1 MKILFSGT
9 ALHKGFS
16 LAASIVPSSA
26 MKQILQ
32 GVKLEVPAPG
42 SGLPEAELTATD
54 LEVLVKYRV
63 PAKACEGEGSIVLP
77 SSRTNNIF
85 REWSG
90 NEEIS
95 VSVDD
100 GHCTLQ
106 SKGGCFKILG
116 DDPMQFPKI
125 SKTDVAEFV
134 EIDGEILGGMV
145 EKVAYAA
152 SSIKALNVYSGIFVK
167 ISGDTIIMVG
177 SDMSR
182 LAVVKR
188 KIHNP
193 SHVAM
198 SGIVAVK
205 CLSFLQRFV
214 SECKG
219 ILKVGIGESQIHFIG
234 ERGEVISQLIEG
246 KYPNY
251 EDVIP
256 KNNDKKVEVNRDEML
271 SAVRMASFVS
281 NEEYRVVDFSLT
293 KGKLAIFSTAAN
305 VGEAALEIA
314 AQYDGPDYTNT
325 FNPDY
330 ILDFLKI
337 SDSETITIEL
347 GEISD
352 AALFRTGHE
361 TLNVMTS
368 VDWK

>member
-1 MKILFSGT
+1 MKILSSGT

-32 GVKLEVPAPG
+32 GVKLEVTNN
-42 SGLPEAELTATD
+42 LAELTATD
-54 LEVLVKYRV
+54 LEVLVKYRL
-63 PAKACEGEGSIVLP
+63 PTKACEGEGGIVLP
-77 SSRTNNIF
+77 ASRTNNIF

-95 VSVDD
+95 VLVEE

-106 SKGGCFKILG
+106 SKGGQFKILG
-116 DDPMQFPKI
+116 DDHLQFPKI
-125 SKTDVAEFV
+125 SKTDVTDFV
-134 EIDGEILGGMV
+134 EIDGEILGNMV
-145 EKVAYAA
+145 EKVAYAV
-152 SSIKALNVYSGIFVK
+152 SSIKALSIYSGIAIK
-167 ISGDTIIMVG
+167 ISGDTMIMVG
-177 SDMSR
+177 SDMNR

-193 SHVAM
+193 GNVTM
-198 SGIVAVK
+198 SGIAAVK
-205 CLSFLQRFV
+205 CLTFLQRFV

-234 ERGEVISQLIEG
+234 EKGEVISQLIEG

-256 KNNDKKVEVNRDEML
+256 KNNDKKIEVNRNELL
-271 SAVRMASFVS
+271 SIVRMASFVT
-281 NEEYRVVDFSLT
+281 NEEYRVIEFSLT
-293 KGKLAIFSTAAN
+293 QGKLTIFSTAAN
-305 VGEAALEIA
+305 VGEASLEID

-330 ILDFLKI
+330 ILDFLKA

-347 GEISD
+347 GEVND

-361 TLNVMTS
+361 EINVMMP